1 MIYSG
6 HKIRLYRAI
15 LFGLIILLSAPPL
28 SAAELPTVRLWPTAE
43 RTRLVIE
50 TTLPLEYKVGGLTN
64 PARLV
69 LDVAIAAN
77 VGKKLKKTDISVA
90 PYLADFR
97 FARRESGEFRFVFE
111 LRDESSHKLTRIKP
125 IAGYGYRLIWDI
137 EPKTRPDPLFDLITQ
152 LNKREQASA
161 IGDTTAAKPLNPF
174 LLVIDPGHGGEDPGA
189 ISRRKRQE
197 KRIVLT
203 IAKKLRNEINQYPN
217 MKAVLTRSVDK
228 FLKLEKRVQIA
239 QRLNADAFVSIHADS
254 VKSPKPQGSS
264 VFVLSEKGAST
275 PLAKRLAK
283 RENLSDLIGGDAV
296 AADPDT
302 IAVLR
307 QFSVDGKDRASR
319 EMAEL
324 ILANIGKINI
334 LHSKKPEA
342 AGFAVLKSSAIPS
355 VLVETAFISNPKDES
370 NLLDENFQ
378 NKMAAAIAGALQEY
392 KNRHHLRDE

>member
-217 MKAVLTRSVDK
+217 MKAVLTRSV
-228 FLKLEKRVQIA
+228 
-239 QRLNADAFVSIHADS
+239 
-254 VKSPKPQGSS
+254 
-264 VFVLSEKGAST
+264 
-275 PLAKRLAK
+275 
-283 RENLSDLIGGDAV
+283 
-296 AADPDT
+296 
-302 IAVLR
+302 
-307 QFSVDGKDRASR
+307 
-319 EMAEL
+319 
-324 ILANIGKINI
+324 IN
-334 LHSKKPEA
+334 
-342 AGFAVLKSSAIPS
+342 F
-355 VLVETAFISNPKDES
+355 
-370 NLLDENFQ
+370 
-378 NKMAAAIAGALQEY
+378 
-392 KNRHHLRDE
+392 